1 MEKQLVEAA
10 LFMSPKPL
18 KIEEIGRIAGI
29 SSLGYVRQL
38 LEEIRKEYEGRGIE
52 IIQTHEGWQ
61 MQARQD
67 LQPKVSHLS
76 PYADLSEGC
85 KRTLALIAY
94 REPVRQAE
102 IIRIQGNKAYAY
114 VKQLEKMGLVR
125 GAEKGNTKILGL
137 TKEFDAYFGQEK
149 EKIKAKLASA
159 FEQWQKSQ
167 AKKAGPDEAAVNH
180 LEEAEHMAAIEKADA
195 AAAGKDAS
203 DAEKQRNEPKHDNG
217 IREQHGHTVVTAR
230 GEEKVK
236 SVTVP
241 AKTET
246 APSDP
251 EKARK
256 KARFEK
262 EGEEIEEE
270 QYL

>member
-18 KIEEIGRIAGI
+18 KVEEIGKIAGI
-29 SSLGYVRQL
+29 NSLGFVKQI
-38 LEEIRKEYEGRGIE
+38 LEELKKDYGGRGIE
-52 IIQTHEGWQ
+52 LVQTPEGWQ

-125 GAEKGNTKILGL
+125 GAETGNTKILGL

-159 FEQWQKSQ
+159 FEKWQKSQ
-167 AKKAGPDEAAVNH
+167 AGKGSNETHMNH
-180 LEEAEHMAAIEKADA
+180 LEEAEHMAAVEKAETA
-195 AAAGKDAS
+195 TEENGIS
-203 DAEKQRNEPKHDNG
+203 NAEKQRNEPKGDNG
-217 IREQHGHTVVTAR
+217 IREQHEYTVVTAR

-236 SVTVP
+236 SITVP
-241 AKTET
+241 AKAET
-246 APSDP
+246 TSSVP
-251 EKARK
+251 EKAKK